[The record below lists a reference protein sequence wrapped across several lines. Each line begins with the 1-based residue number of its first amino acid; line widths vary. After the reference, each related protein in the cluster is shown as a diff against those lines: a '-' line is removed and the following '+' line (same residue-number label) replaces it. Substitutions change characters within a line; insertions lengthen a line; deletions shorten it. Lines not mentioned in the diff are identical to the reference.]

1 MGDTC
6 YKMRSK
12 INISLFI
19 FLLLL
24 NNGCSCN
31 AFSKMIPLNEQYY
44 VTGAGNSINMCCV
57 VSKDGK
63 VIIPP
68 IVCAFWGNYPLFYG
82 QALEQKSGSYYFF
95 VLDVDTGALKTG
107 DINSELQ
114 KHGLKPFGGYEQI
127 SFAEYF
133 SCDSSVDRNRIQR
146 FKENM
151 RIE

>member
-1 MGDTC
+1 
-6 YKMRSK
+6 MRIK
-12 INISLFI
+12 ITISLFLI
-19 FLLLL
+19 LLLL

-31 AFSKMIPLNEQYY
+31 AFSKRIRLSERYY
-44 VTGAGNSINMCCV
+44 VIGEGNNVNRSCV
-57 VSKDGK
+57 VDKDGK
-63 VIIPP
+63 EVIPP
-68 IVCAFWGNYPLFYG
+68 IVSAFWGNYPLFYG

-107 DINSELQ
+107 DINSELA

-133 SCDSSVDRNRIQR
+133 SHDSSVDRDRIKR